1 MDTSDFPLKLKYKD
15 RATEQ
20 VNKFKC
26 LESLNNYNGEI
37 ANEIKRRI
45 RQAILAL
52 TGRNQ
57 SDAVKN
63 TQCN

>member
-20 VNKFKC
+20 VNEFKS
-26 LESLNNYNGEI
+26 LESWNNYNGEI
-37 ANEIKRRI
+37 ANKIKRRI
-45 RQAILAL
+45 RQATSAL

-63 TQCN
+63 TLCN